1 MSSQRGKNSVNN
13 AAEDRQGGFYV
24 EALLFSLALW
34 WGLLRTA
41 SRLAHRH

>member
-1 MSSQRGKNSVNN
+1 VKQ
-13 AAEDRQGGFYV
+13 AAEDRRGGFYV